1 MALSKLTKVQT
12 LGIGSNIEVVGV
24 ITTGQFKSGTSNLHS
39 TGVDL
44 TNLNVSGIATI
55 GGNLSIGGTLTYQD
69 VTNIDS
75 VGLITARAGVNVSG
89 GQLDVGSN
97 IKLGN
102 AGVITATSF
111 VGSGSQLTG
120 ISGVSVANQAD
131 NRLITA
137 TGTTDALNG
146 EANLTYNGSILHN
159 QISAGA
165 RNDFSTSADGLI
177 IEKGGNTGL
186 SIDPGS
192 SGIANIYF
200 PNESNHSIASIS
212 HNNSNGE
219 FRIRGEDHIILSTN
233 SNTERLRI
241 DSSGRLHIATGG
253 STTNV
258 SGNADDI
265 IIGNTS
271 TSNET
276 GISMF
281 STSTSGIRFNDASG
295 TDAAIE
301 YSHSARELRFNS
313 AGANR
318 LIFGVNASNSP
329 VFSLGSG
336 HYSGDSN
343 NHNQGDRASVKVGGY
358 LHLESATG
366 AGHNSRAGLGYNC
379 YFSSAENFNCGTKSP
394 NGGDNRPAAYGMAYG
409 NHYFYC
415 DASNTAHSAQ
425 AQLTMS
431 RRMEINRS
439 GAVMI
444 PNQPIASLSA
454 SGATDVSNEILTS
467 SNFYNYTWVNQ
478 GSHFNASNGRFTCP
492 VAGIY
497 RIYFRASEQDTTSTN
512 VRLRKN
518 GNTINEA
525 YTKSGNHSVSSEAI
539 VSCSANDYLE
549 IQANRLKANSGIQHK
564 QVTFQLLH

>member
-454 SGATDVSNEILTS
+454 SGATDVYNEILTS

-492 VAGIY
+492 V
-497 RIYFRASEQDTTSTN
+497 RTR
-512 VRLRKN
+512 RL
-518 GNTINEA
+518 
-525 YTKSGNHSVSSEAI
+525 
-539 VSCSANDYLE
+539 
-549 IQANRLKANSGIQHK
+549 
-564 QVTFQLLH
+564 